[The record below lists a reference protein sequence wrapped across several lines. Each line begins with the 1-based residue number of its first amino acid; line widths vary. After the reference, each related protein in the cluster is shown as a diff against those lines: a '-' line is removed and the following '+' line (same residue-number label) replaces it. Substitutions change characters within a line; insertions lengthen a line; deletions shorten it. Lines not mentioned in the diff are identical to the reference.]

1 MTMTE
6 YQAIVLPLSGK
17 ARQDEEA
24 LTDELNDRRRAGW
37 ALFQLVSLSPR
48 RLLAIFQREG

>member
-1 MTMTE
+1 MPE

-24 LTDELNDRRRAGW
+24 LTDEPNDRRRGGW
-37 ALFQLVSLSPR
+37 TPCHLVSLSPR

>member
-1 MTMTE
+1 MTE

-37 ALFQLVSLSPR
+37 ALFQLVGLSPR